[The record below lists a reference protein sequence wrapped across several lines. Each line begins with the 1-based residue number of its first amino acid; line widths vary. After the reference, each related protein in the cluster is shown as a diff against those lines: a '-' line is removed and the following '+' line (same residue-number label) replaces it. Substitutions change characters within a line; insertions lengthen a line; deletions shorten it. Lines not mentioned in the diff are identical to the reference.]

1 MLKKIFKQIYKSDLK
16 FEEYEE
22 VNKGVFKVLKN
33 RANITTPSQ
42 SEIAE
47 AINKVLDA
55 RLIMK
60 DQQKLIEKMLVK
72 VRACKERKE
81 HEIFMWK
88 QEYKLRFEIDEV
100 DYINEYKESIGKKTL
115 TIEEKKILFRNRY
128 SKEYNDNSE
137 LIITFDEYIE
147 TLENEK
153 SDILD
158 TKKLLSDYLDIL
170 KRVSY

>member
-1 MLKKIFKQIYKSDLK
+1 MLKKIFKQVYKNDSK
-16 FEEYEE
+16 FDEYEKT
-22 VNKGVFKVLKN
+22 NRGIFSVLKN

-60 DQQKLIEKMLVK
+60 DQQKLIEKLLVK

-88 QEYKLRFEIDEV
+88 QEYKLRFEIDET

-137 LIITFDEYIE
+137 LIIAFNEYIE

>member
-1 MLKKIFKQIYKSDLK
+1 MLKKIFKKMYKTDDK
-16 FEEYEE
+16 FEEFEST
-22 VNKGVFKVLKN
+22 NRKVFSVLKN
-33 RANITTPSQ
+33 RANLTTPSQ
-42 SEIAE
+42 AEITD

-72 VRACKERKE
+72 IRACKERKE

-88 QEYKLRFEIDEV
+88 QEYKLRFEIDEKE
-100 DYINEYKESIGKKTL
+100 YIEEYRESIGKKTL

-128 SKEYNDNSE
+128 SKKYNENSE
-137 LIITFDEYIE
+137 ILITLDEYIE